1 MAQQPDASL
10 SRSHLEEGKGKEESS
25 DETSSDSEKDEDGQP
40 TEEQKEN
47 DDLDIITKGLQPQRQ
62 VSEGKLPKLEG
73 WLSKKSYYKIQGWQ
87 QRYCILKDKRLLYYK
102 KKYIGVKVQGC
113 IDFDLM
119 NVKLEFEKGKKEAQD
134 CLK

>member
-47 DDLDIITKGLQPQRQ
+47 DDLDIITEGLQP
-62 VSEGKLPKLEG
+62 
-73 WLSKKSYYKIQGWQ
+73 
-87 QRYCILKDKRLLYYK
+87 
-102 KKYIGVKVQGC
+102 
-113 IDFDLM
+113 
-119 NVKLEFEKGKKEAQD
+119 
-134 CLK
+134 